1 MTDEKKH
8 VKGYCY
14 LDTDGKLNFRT
25 AEYIEV
31 DNPMFWAE
39 NDAWIL
45 AVWKFDTANPSSVLA
60 MFNRF
65 KSLKLKQQDVLE
77 FSKSIGVTIEDIKA
91 YAAGVQPN

>member
-1 MTDEKKH
+1 MTDEKKN

-45 AVWKFDTANPSSVLA
+45 AVWKFEPTQS
-60 MFNRF
+60 
-65 KSLKLKQQDVLE
+65 
-77 FSKSIGVTIEDIKA
+77 
-91 YAAGVQPN
+91 Y